1 MHCRGYCCPHRC
13 SHGRLQS
20 MLYGV
25 SKGFCITSP
34 LRGRLGWVGFDRDM
48 GATNTLAADSAGAAM
63 DATAAA
69 MEEIELRSRD
79 PLREYRIWNKARLP
93 RPIFCFCFFFML
105 NIS

>member
-1 MHCRGYCCPHRC
+1 MGAVKALLLPAPLPAWQTGKHIVWC
-13 SHGRLQS
+13 
-20 MLYGV
+20 V
-25 SKGFCITSP
+25 KGLLHDILFA
-34 LRGRLGWVGFDRDM
+34 RAAGWVGFERDM

-93 RPIFCFCFFFML
+93 RPILYLCFLFCI
-105 NIS
+105 N